1 MENLSSFEKGIKIL
15 FVFSTFRPT
24 MDVNEI
30 SKELG
35 IPVSTV
41 YRLLKVLLK
50 YGLIEQDSERQGYR
64 LGISI
69 FHMGNVVRYQ
79 RRIGNVA
86 HPFMEELRNY
96 TEESVILSVVE
107 GSDILIIREIEGI
120 HTLRMTFEEG
130 RRLPMYA
137 GATSRVLMAY
147 LPIATQDQIIEEGLK
162 KYTGNTILDPVKLKT
177 ALSKVRKNGY
187 VYSDQELEVG
197 AWGIAAPIMDY
208 TGKVIAGLS
217 VVGPISRFDATQ
229 KRKYIPVVRD
239 VAQKISRAMGY
250 RPS

>member
-1 MENLSSFEKGIKIL
+1 
-15 FVFSTFRPT
+15 
-24 MDVNEI
+24 
-30 SKELG
+30 
-35 IPVSTV
+35 
-41 YRLLKVLLK
+41 
-50 YGLIEQDSERQGYR
+50 
-64 LGISI
+64 
-69 FHMGNVVRYQ
+69 
-79 RRIGNVA
+79 
-86 HPFMEELRNY
+86 
-96 TEESVILSVVE
+96 
-107 GSDILIIREIEGI
+107 
-120 HTLRMTFEEG
+120 MTFEEG